1 MKQKKRFAK
10 LLETIYTEENAFRD
24 IIEKGAID
32 LLKANGLT
40 EFSFNPKIE
49 VSNTEDFSNDGYAYR
64 VFLVRN
70 SDDTQDMLGIE
81 AAWKST
87 LYENKKGYY
96 TQKFYLE
103 DLVNIVTQ
111 LHSQLN

>member
-1 MKQKKRFAK
+1 MGKRKNLAK
-10 LLETIYTEENAFRD
+10 LLDCIYKEEKAFRD
-24 IIEKGAID
+24 LIEKGAID

-40 EFSFNPKIE
+40 EFTFNPKIE

-70 SDDTQDMLGIE
+70 PDDTQDMLGIE

-87 LYENKKGYY
+87 LYEFPKGYY
-96 TQKFYLE
+96 TTKFYLE
-103 DLVNIVTQ
+103 DLVQIVTQ
-111 LHSQLN
+111 LYSQLN